1 MTDVVDGAPLRDGW
15 VHELADVLVAL
26 TGGALPP
33 QSVKATTQRLLHALG
48 VGLRSA
54 RLPAPATAVQ
64 ALELESGT
72 ATVLGSAVTRS
83 PGAAAF
89 INAVASHSSLQEDCG
104 PGGFADGS
112 HPGVYVIPAALAAA
126 EAADVS
132 GDRLLRGVIAGYE
145 AASRFGAAVPQ
156 GLAARRFRPVGIVG
170 PIGAAAAAAVVL
182 GAEADALARAL
193 AIAANVASGFGQGF
207 VSGSMEPYFHAG
219 YGARNGLLA
228 AQLALAGA
236 SAAPDALEGEHGFFA
251 SYGGESGVH
260 DELTGEHP
268 ELAIERLGSKKY
280 AVCLQNQESLELASE
295 LASIVDSRSIRDV
308 VLSRP
313 ATSEN
318 GIASPGVG
326 SPPPYDTML
335 QRQMSA
341 RFSAAA
347 ALLGRD
353 VRDPYYFVSLDVQTA
368 RLAEN
373 VELRTSTDDEIV
385 MTVTLDDGDELTA
398 RGRRPEILDPGFDEA
413 EALFLSR
420 AGRVLG
426 DRTARRAM
434 EMIESLPEL
443 AETRELTRLMRA
455 TPSTVE
461 TSQPYPDLAEA
472 QAHE

>member
-1 MTDVVDGAPLRDGW
+1 MTGVVDGARPGDGW
-15 VHELADVLVAL
+15 VHELAGVIVGIS
-26 TGGALPP
+26 GGSLPS
-33 QSVKATTQRLLHALG
+33 QSVHAVTQRLLHALG
-48 VGLRSA
+48 VGLMSA
-54 RLPAPATAVQ
+54 RLPAPAAALL
-64 ALELESGT
+64 ALETETGT
-72 ATVLGSAVTRS
+72 ATVLGSAATRS

-89 INAVASHSSLQEDCG
+89 VNAVAAHSSLQEDCG
-104 PGGFADGS
+104 SGGFREGS
-112 HPGVYVIPAALAAA
+112 HPGVYIVPAALAAA
-126 EAADVS
+126 EAAGAS

-145 AASRFGAAVPQ
+145 AASRFGAAVPR

-193 AIAANVASGFGQGF
+193 AIAANIASGFGQGF

-219 YGARNGLLA
+219 YSARNGLLA

-251 SYGGESGVH
+251 IYGGEPGVH
-260 DELTGEHP
+260 DELTMEHP
-268 ELAIERLGSKKY
+268 ELAIARLGSKKY

-295 LASIVDSRSIRDV
+295 LASIVGSRPIRGV

-318 GIASPGVG
+318 GTASPGVG

-353 VRDPYYFVSLDVQTA
+353 VRDPYYFASRDEQTA

-373 VELRTSTDDEIV
+373 VELRTTTKDEIV
-385 MTVTLDDGDELTA
+385 VTATLDDGDELTA

-426 DRTARRAM
+426 DGPARRAM
-434 EMIESLPEL
+434 EMIESLPKL
-443 AETRELTRLMRA
+443 AEILELTRLMRA
-455 TPSTVE
+455 TPSTVQA
-461 TSQPYPDLAEA
+461 SQPHPDLAEA
-472 QAHE
+472 RAHE